1 MMPSMVNDWK
11 ELIRQRE
18 NLKTL
23 FDNYLK
29 TRPASNREA
38 NGDRYVTTIR
48 FIIELLNQKIK
59 MFRFLAQ
66 QVKENVEMHESQ
78 YIDQLFLNILK
89 DTAFQQWLCLCY
101 GPLSNRYYQLP
112 FSS

>member
-1 MMPSMVNDWK
+1 MMPSMINDYK

-66 QVKENVEMHESQ
+66 QVKENVEMYESE
-78 YIDQLFLNILK
+78 Y
-89 DTAFQQWLCLCY
+89 
-101 GPLSNRYYQLP
+101 
-112 FSS
+112 